1 MIGRSRTVLVL
12 LASFVMQFFIAI
24 LTYGAGF
31 IHLSL
36 LEVFKE
42 SDATTSIVGSLFI
55 NLMSATGKHFTISFA
70 SLNLKYMCAIIFI
83 YPWNKAK
90 PKQCMHRHRFHNYN
104 CCALHIHCTSYKF
117 ISAVIGWKDEKMF
130 SNKPFDITTYKREK
144 PTWIAS

>member
-1 MIGRSRTVLVL
+1 MIERSRTVLVL

-55 NLMSATGKHFTISFA
+55 NLMSATGIHFTISIAFM
-70 SLNLKYMCAIIFI
+70 NLMYLCAVIFI
-83 YPWNKAK
+83 YP
-90 PKQCMHRHRFHNYN
+90 
-104 CCALHIHCTSYKF
+104 
-117 ISAVIGWKDEKMF
+117 
-130 SNKPFDITTYKREK
+130 
-144 PTWIAS
+144 